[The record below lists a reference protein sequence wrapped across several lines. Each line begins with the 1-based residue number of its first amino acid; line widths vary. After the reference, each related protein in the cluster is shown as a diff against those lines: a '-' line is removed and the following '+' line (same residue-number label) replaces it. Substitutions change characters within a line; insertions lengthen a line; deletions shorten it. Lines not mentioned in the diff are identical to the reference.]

1 MAQIFNKWSSPQPDV
16 AEKIEGESLT
26 QPDMCLSVSEIF
38 QQFVL
43 TGQTGDASIRE
54 PLYPENDGE
63 ELICLEDLDLIEL
76 AELRDEIS
84 QRIEDSKKESTS
96 EPTPEPIPEPTPEP
110 ISEPTEEAK

>member
-1 MAQIFNKWSSPQPDV
+1 MAKIFNKWSSPQPDV

-26 QPDMCLSVSEIF
+26 QPDMCLTVSEIF

-43 TGQTGDASIRE
+43 TGQAGDANVRD

-76 AELRDEIS
+76 AELRDEIN
-84 QRIEDSKKESTS
+84 QRLENSNKPTPESTS
-96 EPTPEPIPEPTPEP
+96 EPTPEST
-110 ISEPTEEAK
+110 SESTSESTEEAK

>member
-1 MAQIFNKWSSPQPDV
+1 MAKIFNKWSSPQPDV

-26 QPDMCLSVSEIF
+26 QPDMCLTVSEIF

-43 TGQTGDASIRE
+43 TGQTGDAEIRE

-76 AELRDEIS
+76 AELRDEIN
-84 QRIEDSKKESTS
+84 QRIEDSKKEPTP
-96 EPTPEPIPEPTPEP
+96 ELTPEPIPEPTPEP
-110 ISEPTEEAK
+110 TKEAE